1 MRKLLAISLT
11 ALVLTAQTPS
21 SNYSNQLSL
30 ELQSL
35 IVGTGNGIP
44 TQLVI
49 NSGGGNI
56 AVINLP
62 KANSVSD
69 PGVDWSDPF
78 STLSIWQVQRQGIT
92 YTLRGD
98 TLLNFFKWY
107 GLPTKE

>member
-1 MRKLLAISLT
+1 MKRFLIISVSALALSG
-11 ALVLTAQTPS
+11 QT
-21 SNYSNQLSL
+21 NRYSNQLSL

-62 KANSVSD
+62 KANSLSD

-78 STLSIWQVQRQGIT
+78 NTLSVWQIQREGIT